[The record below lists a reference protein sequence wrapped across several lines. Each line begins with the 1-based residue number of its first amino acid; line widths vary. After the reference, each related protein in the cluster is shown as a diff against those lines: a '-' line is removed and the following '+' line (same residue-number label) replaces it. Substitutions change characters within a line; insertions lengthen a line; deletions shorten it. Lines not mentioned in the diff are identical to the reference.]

1 MYINRLDIKKKLE
14 KKLTPETLEQA
25 KGDFHAW
32 RQKCVTMLPIV
43 SGNNCSLACSYC
55 YIQSMAPVLSGAPS
69 TQKSGEFAFKEP
81 TPLNLS
87 GEQLC
92 YALLENKEIILGE
105 YGTPLAFGHI
115 SEPFLPSLLDN
126 TLEYFKAIS
135 TYLENP
141 IQFSTKMFITPEL
154 AKKIKSSLKHKLVS
168 PLVTITTLKD
178 AKKLEPKAPPPEERF
193 QSITNLSKAGYK
205 VFLYLR
211 PLIPGVVTG
220 EIEEILKLAKKAGA
234 AGVVG
239 GGFRLTLPL
248 LNRMRAAQ
256 IDVSEIANRAPNID
270 DKQRYIYT
278 KDLEDRVIKL
288 AHDLKLVALRS
299 TKCAMAY
306 ACKLPSPSLYWQY
319 NKNICTK
326 CKPCE
331 KEAPKY
337 KKSDIDKILKE
348 VFPTETI
355 VSYKDEKGAVEIAV
369 KLSEGKTSLEPWV
382 PRVLETYLRKPV
394 TIKRQ

>member
-14 KKLTPETLEQA
+14 KKLTHETIEQA

-32 RQKCVTMLPIV
+32 RQKCVTLLPVI
-43 SGNNCSLACSYC
+43 SGNNCPFACTYC
-55 YIQSMAPVLSGAPS
+55 YIQSMESPS
-69 TQKSGEFAFKEP
+69 AQKSDPFAFKEP
-81 TPLNLS
+81 EPLNLS

-92 YALLENKEIILGE
+92 WALLENKEFIPGE
-105 YGTPLAFGHI
+105 YGTPLAFGHV
-115 SEPFLPSLLDN
+115 SEPFLPSLLEN
-126 TLEYFKAIS
+126 TLGYFKAIS
-135 TYLENP
+135 AYLGNP

-154 AKKIKSSLKHKLVS
+154 AKKIKGSLKHKLVS
-168 PLVTITTLKD
+168 PLVTITTLKN
-178 AKKLEPKAPPPEERF
+178 AAKLEPKAPPPEERF
-193 QSITNLSKAGYK
+193 QSIANLSKAGYK

-211 PLIPGVVTG
+211 PLIPGIVTE

-234 AGVVG
+234 IGVVG
-239 GGFRLTLPL
+239 GGFRITLPI
-248 LNRMRAAQ
+248 LNRMKDAKA
-256 IDVSEIANRAPNID
+256 DVSEIANRIPNIG

-278 KDLEDRVIKL
+278 KDLEDKVVTL
-288 AHDLKLVALRS
+288 AHNLKMVALRS

-319 NKNICTK
+319 NKNICVK

-355 VSYKDEKGAVEIAV
+355 LSYKDEKGAVEIAV